1 MNAYA
6 TQGRIL
12 IGLLKRR
19 AYTYLEMLMLG
30 VSTCP
35 WKRIREQLSGDEQ
48 LIKQKDAKG
57 RTTWRVTKAVQA

>member
-6 TQGRIL
+6 TQGRVL

-19 AYTYLEMLMLG
+19 AYTYLEMSMLG

-35 WKRIREQLSGDEQ
+35 WKRIPEQLSGDEQ

-57 RTTWRVTKAVQA
+57 RTTWRVTNAAL